1 VSPEVADAALAEPG
15 VRPFDMTGR
24 PMKGWLLVDA
34 DGHAED
40 GDLRRWVDGAWPT
53 PAPCR
58 PSSHASHPSRACAE
72 YRPGGVEAMATI
84 GLWLGA
90 VGRGWSVRPPR
101 TLDARRSASAL
112 TAASEAAAVST
123 VWATRPSRPPSGVKW
138 AANTMSLP
146 RSGTRSLSASARGA

>member
-1 VSPEVADAALAEPG
+1 LLHGKMACGVRGDDLIVRVAADTADAALAEPG
-15 VRPFDMTGR
+15 TRPFDLTGR

-90 VGRGWSVRPPR
+90 VGRGWSVGVPGRSTPVVRLRP
-101 TLDARRSASAL
+101 
-112 TAASEAAAVST
+112 
-123 VWATRPSRPPSGVKW
+123 
-138 AANTMSLP
+138 
-146 RSGTRSLSASARGA
+146 